1 MISPTCSTIRHAVL
15 EASAVSVSAAVSD
28 FRRSVVQQH
37 CRRRRKLT
45 KRGRVSAV
53 GGAQGVDA
61 FKTEKEGEV
70 SCGWTLMS
78 KDARS

>member
-53 GGAQGVDA
+53 GGGARGGCFQDGEGRGGLLRVDA
-61 FKTEKEGEV
+61 NE
-70 SCGWTLMS
+70 
-78 KDARS
+78 